1 MKPFPDGG
9 SNTVVCI
16 RVVAGMN
23 DKNFITR
30 TSYNVYNQLKNIVLY
45 TMAENDEATRIGLES
60 GKASLSKIFYFTNI
74 SVVELSEEFFNTFI
88 KDYQIQIEKVEFE
101 KL

>member
-30 TSYNVYNQLKNIVLY
+30 TCYNVYNQLKNIVLH
-45 TMAENDEATRIGLES
+45 TMAENDEATGIGLES
-60 GKASLSKIFYFTNI
+60 GKAAPKKSSTYT
-74 SVVELSEEFFNTFI
+74 EFST
-88 KDYQIQIEKVEFE
+88 
-101 KL
+101 LL